1 MAETDRSAGP
11 ARVRVLVVD
20 DQQII
25 REGLMSLLDLM
36 DDMEVVGG
44 AGDGVEAVRAVGE
57 TSPNVVLMDMR
68 MPRMGGA
75 EATARILAEHPDV
88 TVLALSTYA
97 DDESIAAVLAAGARG
112 YLTKDAN
119 REQIAMA
126 IRNAAHGQATLDPE
140 VTRRLAAALGAA
152 GSPTAPTP
160 PGASSGRT
168 APGAGRPGGQPERRR
183 VFPDGLTGREVD
195 VLRLIADGLSNT
207 EIAGALFIE
216 ETTVKTH
223 INNAF
228 AKIDAR
234 NRADA
239 VRYAF
244 QQGLVQL

>member
-1 MAETDRSAGP
+1 MVGTDRSPGP
-11 ARVRVLVVD
+11 VRVRVLVVD
-20 DQQII
+20 DQQIV

-57 TSPNVVLMDMR
+57 TSPDVVLMDMR

-97 DDESIAAVLAAGARG
+97 DDESIVAVLAAGARG

-152 GSPTAPTP
+152 GSAAAPA
-160 PGASSGRT
+160 ASSDR
-168 APGAGRPGGQPERRR
+168 AGGQPERERRR

-207 EIAGALFIE
+207 EIARALFVE

>member
-1 MAETDRSAGP
+1 MDRTISP

-20 DQQII
+20 DQQIV

-36 DDMEVVGG
+36 DDIEVVGG
-44 AGDGVEAVRAVGE
+44 AGDGVEALRAVGE
-57 TSPNVVLMDMR
+57 RAPNVVLMDMR

-119 REQIAMA
+119 RDQIAMA
-126 IRNAAHGQATLDPE
+126 IRNAAHGQATLDPA
-140 VTRRLAAALGAA
+140 VTRRLAAALGA
-152 GSPTAPTP
+152 
-160 PGASSGRT
+160 
-168 APGAGRPGGQPERRR
+168 PGGAVPAAGPAPAAPATGRSGKQQGGRGERRR
-183 VFPDGLTGREVD
+183 GFPDGLTDREVD
-195 VLRLIADGLSNT
+195 VLRLIADGLSNS
-207 EIAGALFIE
+207 EIATALFIE

>member
-1 MAETDRSAGP
+1 
-11 ARVRVLVVD
+11 
-20 DQQII
+20 
-25 REGLMSLLDLM
+25 
-36 DDMEVVGG
+36 
-44 AGDGVEAVRAVGE
+44 
-57 TSPNVVLMDMR
+57 
-68 MPRMGGA
+68 MGGA
-75 EATARILAEHPDV
+75 EATARILGEHPDV

-152 GSPTAPTP
+152 GSAAGPAVPA
-160 PGASSGRT
+160 ASSGRT
-168 APGAGRPGGQPERRR
+168 APGTGRPGGQPERRR

-195 VLRLIADGLSNT
+195 VPRLIADGLSNT

>member
-1 MAETDRSAGP
+1 MSETEQTGGP
-11 ARVRVLVVD
+11 VRVLVVD
-20 DQQII
+20 DQQLV

-36 DDMEVVGG
+36 DDIEVVGG
-44 AGDGVEAVRAVGE
+44 AADGAEAVQLVAE
-57 TSPNVVLMDMR
+57 TRPRVVLMDLR
-68 MPRMGGA
+68 MPKMGGA
-75 EATARILAEHPDV
+75 EATARILADHPDV

-97 DDESIAAVLAAGARG
+97 DDESIAAALSAGARG

-126 IRNAAHGQATLDPE
+126 IRNSAHGQSTFDPTI
-140 VTRRLAAALGAA
+140 TRRLAAALAASPPPPPASAGAE
-152 GSPTAPTP
+152 PE
-160 PGASSGRT
+160 RT
-168 APGAGRPGGQPERRR
+168 EQPRPNRRR
-183 VFPDGLTGREVD
+183 VFPDGLTAREVD
-195 VLRLIADGLSNT
+195 VLRLIAEGLSNA
-207 EIAGALFIE
+207 EIASTLFIE

-244 QQGLVQL
+244 QQGLARP

>member
-1 MAETDRSAGP
+1 MSETEQTGGP
-11 ARVRVLVVD
+11 VRVLVVD
-20 DQQII
+20 DQQLV

-36 DDMEVVGG
+36 DDIEVVGG
-44 AGDGVEAVRAVGE
+44 ASDGAEAVRMVAE
-57 TSPNVVLMDMR
+57 TRPRVVLMDLR
-68 MPRMGGA
+68 MPKMGGA
-75 EATARILAEHPDV
+75 EATARILADHPDV

-97 DDESIAAVLAAGARG
+97 DDESIAAALSAGARG

-126 IRNAAHGQATLDPE
+126 IRNSAHGQSTFDPTI
-140 VTRRLAAALGAA
+140 TRRLAAALAA
-152 GSPTAPTP
+152 SPPPAPVE
-160 PGASSGRT
+160 A
-168 APGAGRPGGQPERRR
+168 APAAPEQPRSNRRR
-183 VFPDGLTGREVD
+183 VFPDGLTAREVD
-195 VLRLIADGLSNT
+195 VLRLIAEGLSNS
-207 EIAGALFIE
+207 EIASALFIE

-244 QQGLVQL
+244 QQGLTRP

>member
-1 MAETDRSAGP
+1 M
-11 ARVRVLVVD
+11 LVVD
-20 DQQII
+20 DQQLV

-36 DDMEVVGG
+36 DDIEVVGG
-44 AGDGVEAVRAVGE
+44 ASDGVEAVRLVAE
-57 TSPNVVLMDMR
+57 TTPQVVLMDLR

-75 EATARILAEHPDV
+75 EATARILADHPDV
-88 TVLALSTYA
+88 AVLALSTYA
-97 DDESIAAVLAAGARG
+97 DDESIAAALNAGARG

-126 IRNAAHGQATLDPE
+126 IHNSTHGQSTFDPT
-140 VTRRLAAALGAA
+140 VTRRLAAALAA
-152 GSPTAPTP
+152 PAPPPPAESGPSPAVKER
-160 PGASSGRT
+160 SG
-168 APGAGRPGGQPERRR
+168 RR
-183 VFPDGLTGREVD
+183 VFPDGLTNREGE
-195 VLRLIADGLSNT
+195 VLRLIAEGLSNA
-207 EIAGALFIE
+207 EIASTLFIE

-244 QQGLVQL
+244 QKGLARP

>member
-25 REGLMSLLDLM
+25 REGLMSLLGLM

-119 REQIAMA
+119 RDQIAMA
-126 IRNAAHGQATLDPE
+126 IRNAAHGQTTLDPE

-152 GSPTAPTP
+152 GSPAAPAE
-160 PGASSGRT
+160 GSGQA
-168 APGAGRPGGQPERRR
+168 APAAGRAGGQPERRR